1 MGRSKTQ
8 KFIDNEASSN
18 VIQPGKT
25 LYEKISGNWNK
36 SYFNNENDI
45 VIELAC
51 GKGEYTIGL
60 AQHFP
65 GKNFIGIDIKGA
77 RIWSGSQKAQ
87 ELKLNNVAFL
97 RIHIQNLENHFKK
110 NEISEI
116 WIIHPDPRPKKS
128 DERRRLTNN
137 RFLDMYKRLIKS
149 GGIVRLKTDNDLLY
163 DYTLQ
168 TLKQRNDVEI
178 VDTTE
183 NLYTSELNS
192 EHFDINTKY
201 EQKFSA
207 EGHLIKYLKFY
218 FQKQ

>member
-163 DYTLQ
+163 DYTLR

-178 VDTTE
+178 VDSTE
-183 NLYTSELNS
+183 NLYASELNS

-201 EQKFSA
+201 ELRFSA
-207 EGHLIKYLKFY
+207 EGYLIKYLKFY
-218 FQKQ
+218 FQKR

>member
-45 VIELAC
+45 VVELAC

-97 RIHIQNLENHFKK
+97 RIHIQNLEKYIKK

-163 DYTLQ
+163 DYTLR

-178 VDTTE
+178 VDSTE
-183 NLYTSELNS
+183 NLYASELNS

-201 EQKFSA
+201 ELRFSA
-207 EGHLIKYLKFY
+207 EGYLIKYLKFY
-218 FQKQ
+218 FQKR

>member
-1 MGRSKTQ
+1 VGRSKTQ

-163 DYTLQ
+163 DYTLR

-178 VDTTE
+178 VDSTE
-183 NLYTSELNS
+183 NLYASELNS

-201 EQKFSA
+201 ELRFSA
-207 EGHLIKYLKFY
+207 EGYLIKYLKFY
-218 FQKQ
+218 FQKR